1 MRNLLIVAVVVV
13 VAALVTATPP
23 VGAEPA
29 PAPLRRLTVVFVDVE
44 RALPPLATSNLRDE
58 AVRSLRGAGVEL
70 EWLRAEAGQSF
81 DGTTYKLL
89 LVRRAPAGLRQR
101 CAMGSVISRP
111 DAPRAA
117 WLYLDSVL
125 ATLRLLAD
133 PERLGLVQ
141 ARDLGMA
148 LGKVAAHELVHAVA
162 PELPHARGGLM
173 AAQMGRTMLTS
184 SSLPIDEATRAALR
198 PLAPTAAA
206 LMAAPSAAY

>member
-1 MRNLLIVAVVVV
+1 MRNLLIVAV
-13 VAALVTATPP
+13 AALVNASAA
-23 VGAEPA
+23 AEPVLA
-29 PAPLRRLTVVFVDVE
+29 PQRRLTVVFVDVE
-44 RALPPLATSNLRDE
+44 RALSPLAASSLRDE

-70 EWLRAEAGQSF
+70 EWLRAEAREIF

-89 LVRRAPAGLRQR
+89 LVRRAPGGLRLR
-101 CAMGSVISRP
+101 CAMGSVISGP

-125 ATLRLLAD
+125 TTLRLPAD
-133 PERLGLVQ
+133 LERLGLAQ
-141 ARDLGMA
+141 ARDLGLA

-162 PELPHARGGLM
+162 PELPHARAGLM

-184 SSLPIDEATRAALR
+184 TALPIDAATLAALR

-206 LMAAPSAAY
+206 LVAAPSAAY